1 METPKTLEN
10 TRKPQIY
17 VACLAA
23 YNGGFL
29 HGEWLTPKKDKEEL
43 LEQIDK
49 VLKSSPIPNAEEW
62 AIHDYN
68 EFPNL
73 GEYPSIDNIVKVQEA
88 IDEHGIAI
96 VNGFIENWSI
106 EDLEHIEDAYYGEY
120 DSFKDFAGQLAE
132 DTIEGLSD
140 NNSTLARYFDWEA
153 WERDLSHDYHEASG
167 DNGTSIIF
175 NCNW

>member
-1 METPKTLEN
+1 METLKTQEN
-10 TRKPQIY
+10 TSKPQIY

-23 YNGGFL
+23 YNSGFL
-29 HGEWLTPKKDKEEL
+29 HGEWLTPKADKEEL

-73 GEYPSIDNIVKVQEA
+73 GEYPGIDNIIKVQEA
-88 IDEHGIAI
+88 IDKHGIAI
-96 VNGFIENWSI
+96 VNGFIENWSV

-120 DSFKDFAGQLAE
+120 DNFSSFAQQLAE
-132 DTIEGLSD
+132 DTIEGLD
-140 NNSTLARYFDWEA
+140 GNSTLASYFDYEK
-153 WERDLSHDYHEASG
+153 WERDLSYDYHEASG

>member
-1 METPKTLEN
+1 METPKTQEN
-10 TRKPQIY
+10 TSEPQIY

-23 YNGGFL
+23 YNSGFL
-29 HGEWLTPKKDKEEL
+29 HGEWITPKADKEEL
-43 LEQIDK
+43 LEQFEK

-120 DSFKDFAGQLAE
+120 DSFKDFAQQLAT
-132 DTIEGLSD
+132 DTIEGLD
-140 NNSTLARYFDWEA
+140 GDTTLARYFDWEA